1 MTIYLILQQIK
12 QNKIN
17 ETKDNEITKNLK
29 EF

>member
-17 ETKDNEITKNLK
+17 ETKDNKITKNLK

>member
-1 MTIYLILQQIK
+1 MTIYLILQKIK